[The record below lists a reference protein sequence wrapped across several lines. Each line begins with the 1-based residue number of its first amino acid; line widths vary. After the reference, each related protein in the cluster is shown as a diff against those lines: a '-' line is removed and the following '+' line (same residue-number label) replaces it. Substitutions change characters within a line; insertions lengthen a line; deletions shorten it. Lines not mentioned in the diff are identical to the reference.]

1 MYVAAAATRATAG
14 AAAGVAAGVAAAD
27 IAADMAAGK
36 GAGAGV
42 DAADAACPD
51 PRNAP
56 TPDWDASLGI
66 DVNMDLG
73 ADIAGSR
80 LSEAVRFKGLADVG
94 GNAEAGRVTGEASG
108 KAAVL
113 LALLSARDWNA
124 SAWAVLLSGL
134 AGSDAISF
142 E

>member
-1 MYVAAAATRATAG
+1 
-14 AAAGVAAGVAAAD
+14 
-27 IAADMAAGK
+27 MAAGK

-42 DAADAACPD
+42 DAAADAACPD
-51 PRNAP
+51 PRDAP
-56 TPDWDASLGI
+56 TPDWAASLGS

-80 LSEAVRFKGLADVG
+80 LSKSDSVKGLADADG
-94 GNAEAGRVTGEASG
+94 SAEAGRVTGEASD

-124 SAWAVLLSGL
+124 SAWALLLSGL